1 MLESICPM
9 GGIQIAKPLRTA
21 AQINAATAMNCLRET
36 MKNNQ
41 LNYTTE
47 TTPRAV
53 PMEVRIVISV
63 WITMRH
69 TDFLSINYQICE
81 LRTKN
86 LGGLRPRLPTNL
98 RLLAR

>member
-9 GGIQIAKPLRTA
+9 GGIHRAQPLRTA
-21 AQINAATAMNCLRET
+21 AQINAATAKYCLRET

-53 PMEVRIVISV
+53 PMEVSIVISV
-63 WITMRH
+63 WITIRH
-69 TDFLSINYQICE
+69 TDFLSINYE
-81 LRTKN
+81 NLEFRTKN
-86 LGGLRPRLPTNL
+86 PGGLRPRLPTNL